1 MYTSLV
7 SHVLFPLHE
16 PLKGH
21 HSVALHGEI
30 ERSQWQTPAALA
42 ELQVTRLRQFLIDAA
57 RNVPYYRDVF
67 ARSGFDPQRVSSVGD
82 LAALPF
88 LTKSLV
94 RENVEALKSTV
105 AGPLK
110 R

>member
-1 MYTSLV
+1 MYTNLV
-7 SHVLFPLHE
+7 SRVLFPLHE
-16 PLKGH
+16 RMKGH
-21 HSVALHGEI
+21 HSVALHDEL
-30 ERSQWQTPAALA
+30 ERSQWQKPAALA

-57 RNVPYYRDVF
+57 RNVPYYRDLF
-67 ARSGFDPQRVSSVGD
+67 ARSGFDATRVSSVAD
-82 LAALPF
+82 LGTLPF

-105 AGPLK
+105 AG